1 MVCQVGGVPQELVF
15 ARASQFYSFCFGSV
29 AHSGLQL
36 KPFVGSIGFVGGSY
50 IHTYIHTY
58 THIHINIHINI
69 NIHIHTHIH
78 IHTYI
83 YIERER
89 EESEKERERELSLV
103 FSGITHVEAFGGKL
117 AVS

>member
-50 IHTYIHTY
+50 IHTY

-78 IHTYI
+78 IHI
-83 YIERER
+83 YRER
-89 EESEKERERELSLV
+89 EESEKERERIKFGV
-103 FSGITHVEAFGGKL
+103 FWHHAC
-117 AVS
+117 